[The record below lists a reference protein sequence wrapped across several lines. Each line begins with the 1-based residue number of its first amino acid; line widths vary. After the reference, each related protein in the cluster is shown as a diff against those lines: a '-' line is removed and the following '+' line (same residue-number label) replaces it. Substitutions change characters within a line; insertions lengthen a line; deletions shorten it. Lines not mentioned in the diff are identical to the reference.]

1 MSRRR
6 SRFPGIPEIGP
17 DPTGAGVTR
26 ARGFE
31 CRECGVWFGVFQNV
45 TDISAGP
52 NAINGNPSFS
62 VECPSCKHSDEYS
75 ITELRPFTQSAPPIE
90 KA

>member
-17 DPTGAGVTR
+17 DLTATGVTR
-26 ARGFE
+26 AKGFV
-31 CRECGVWFGVFQNV
+31 CSECGVWFGVFQNV

-52 NAINGNPSFS
+52 NAINGDPSFS
-62 VECPSCKHSDEYS
+62 VECPSCKHSDEYHTS
-75 ITELRPFTQSAPPIE
+75 ELVPFSQADSPIE
-90 KA
+90 EA